1 MTRGIDRST
10 ADEMLAARNGEAE
23 LGFNGFKNAE
33 GFGHDLG
40 ADAVSGEDRDA
51 VTA

>member
-1 MTRGIDRST
+1 MAAPPTRCSRAGNR
-10 ADEMLAARNGEAE
+10 EAE
-23 LGFNGFKNAE
+23 FRFDGVEDAE
-33 GFGHDLG
+33 GFGHDFG